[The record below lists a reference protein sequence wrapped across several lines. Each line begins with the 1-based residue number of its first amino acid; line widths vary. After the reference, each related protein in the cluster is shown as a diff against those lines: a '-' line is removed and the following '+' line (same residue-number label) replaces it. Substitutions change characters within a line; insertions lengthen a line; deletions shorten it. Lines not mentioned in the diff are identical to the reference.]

1 MSIRLK
7 IILALVAGLVA
18 VAAATAV
25 MMRFVH
31 ERDVALA
38 TEADVVAAARS
49 LEAIERQEVRRMG
62 ALLDVLERSPV
73 LVDRLAARD
82 RDALLAAAR
91 PVFDALRDGEGITHL
106 YFHPADPADGVLLR
120 VHRPELSGDVAR
132 RPLLARAAATGARAS
147 GLELGRTA
155 YALRV
160 VQPWRLDGRI
170 VGYVELGEDVRDFLA
185 RLGELSGAE
194 YAMVLDKARLDREAW
209 RTAAG
214 SGDGWETRPELVAVE
229 TTSDDPTLLA
239 GIGRLADVPAAAAV
253 LGEQR
258 AGNGFRAR
266 GLFPI
271 RDAGVV
277 VGAVVV
283 RRDVTSLHAAVDDI
297 RLRVVLLA
305 TLLAIAL
312 SAFVIFLLESLV
324 FERLARMTRALEG
337 LPERLARGEYGLVDE
352 EGPRRADEL
361 GRFETFFEQA
371 LRQIGSFV
379 ADVRRERPKRRPGER
394 DAP

>member
-1 MSIRLK
+1 M
-7 IILALVAGLVA
+7 
-18 VAAATAV
+18 
-25 MMRFVH
+25 
-31 ERDVALA
+31 
-38 TEADVVAAARS
+38 
-49 LEAIERQEVRRMG
+49 
-62 ALLDVLERSPV
+62 
-73 LVDRLAARD
+73 
-82 RDALLAAAR
+82 
-91 PVFDALRDGEGITHL
+91 
-106 YFHPADPADGVLLR
+106 
-120 VHRPELSGDVAR
+120 
-132 RPLLARAAATGARAS
+132 TGPPAS